1 MGARFLRDG
10 LRGGMAAIAKVHQM
24 LHLLHGAFL
33 LHGNPRFYSCF
44 IDESVKRDLAGI
56 ARVAYSTV
64 WAERIFVLEADSIEQ
79 GHGARHRQH

>member
-1 MGARFLRDG
+1 
-10 LRGGMAAIAKVHQM
+10 MAAIAKVHQM

-44 IDESVKRDLAGI
+44 IDESLNKDLAGI

-64 WAERIFVLEADSIEQ
+64 WAERIFVCRKRIRSSRGTGLTIASID
-79 GHGARHRQH
+79 